1 VPALLI
7 VGTDLIRDM
16 EIFDGVTSNITF
28 RHSSKSITILLCP
41 ESISEAKELLVNT

>member
-1 VPALLI
+1 MLI

-28 RHSSKSITILLCP
+28 RHSSESITILLCP

>member
-7 VGTDLIRDM
+7 VGTHLIRDM

-28 RHSSKSITILLCP
+28 RHSPALIPILLCP
-41 ESISEAKELLVNT
+41 ESISEAKKLLVNT

>member
-7 VGTDLIRDM
+7 VGTHLIRDT

-28 RHSSKSITILLCP
+28 RHSPESIPILLCP